1 MKIWMVMP
9 ALVGLLVA
17 VQPAQSSTVEQPA
30 GERGRYEGVVAS
42 DNSVW
47 IVDTL
52 TGSVRRCTQEFAD
65 QTPKCS
71 DYSR

>member
-1 MKIWMVMP
+1 MKIWTVML
-9 ALVGLLVA
+9 AAVGLLVA
-17 VQPAQSSTVEQPA
+17 AQAAQSGTVKQAA

-47 IVDTL
+47 VVDTR
-52 TGSVRRCTQEFAD
+52 TGKVRRCTQEFAD